1 MTDDRRFELPDA
13 RMPIATMGTRAT
25 QRSRRPIRRRAA
37 TAVAAVALAAT
48 AMPIAAAPPAAASGT
63 AVYADPAGLCAG
75 LTPCFTTLQGAVD
88 NAAPAPATVG
98 LFPGT
103 YAESVDLDAMG
114 SAAGGGPGDLTLQ
127 ALDASGMPAT
137 TGVLIDPGA
146 LGGPGAGFGLA
157 AGQTVPFAGGI
168 ALLGLAVTSPDTVGV
183 AILDALGDVEIRD
196 LLVENCGTAGAVAF
210 TAGAL
215 IATDVVAFLNQG
227 NGLILMGSEATV
239 EDVIALR
246 NDGSGLGVI
255 GDGLV
260 TVRRVQ
266 ADGNGDLGLGA
277 GSCTRL
283 EVEDVTADDNDEGG
297 VQLGVGPSQCVFARG
312 GAGLLS
318 PLERPGF
325 DALLDDPPAVARR
338 SAEGG
343 VVPVVATASGLSAGI
358 NGGFGVGVILSDGG
372 TFVGGAALENV
383 VADGNGGFGL
393 AVGAETLQ
401 LAGASLTGNLSG
413 LVLLVGSASVAQV
426 TASDNTAAVITPPR
440 EGVGVYIGA
449 PSSSEFVD
457 LVAER
462 NAFAGLALDSASELL
477 PAAGPYRIAGGRFAD
492 NPFGIAAVGDGLVD
506 VAIDGAEAADN
517 AIVGIALP
525 NLRHGT
531 ILGATATG
539 NPTGISAN
547 VTAALEVR
555 ESEIAANQEGV
566 TLVVQAGAAA
576 RVHCSNLRGNLP
588 GAGLHLAGGDAADA
602 RANFWGDPSGPTHP
616 GNPGGLG
623 DLVRDGANGGAGAVD
638 YSGFLAAEATPGDC
652 IDPIALE
659 IPAAGGAGLAL
670 LATLLALA
678 GLAAL
683 RRRAAAADSASRRR
697 EDPR

>member
-1 MTDDRRFELPDA
+1 
-13 RMPIATMGTRAT
+13 MPRPSALLVVTLVLGTIATAPAGAR
-25 QRSRRPIRRRAA
+25 
-37 TAVAAVALAAT
+37 
-48 AMPIAAAPPAAASGT
+48 AAPPGDFSLGGGT
-63 AVYADPAGLCAG
+63 AVYADTAGVCAG
-75 LTPCFTTLQGAVD
+75 LTPCFTTLQAAVD

-98 LFPGT
+98 LFPGV

-127 ALDASGMPAT
+127 ALDAGGMPAT

-146 LGGPGAGFGLA
+146 PGGPGAGIGLA
-157 AGQTVPFAGGI
+157 AGQMGPFAGGI
-168 ALLGLAVTSPDTVGV
+168 VLRGLAVTSPDLVGV

-196 LLVENCGTAGAVAF
+196 LLVENCGTAGALAF

-215 IATDVVAFLNQG
+215 IVTDVVAFLNQG
-227 NGLILMGSEATV
+227 NGLILLGSEATV

-246 NDGSGLGVI
+246 NGGSGLAVGGEGPVI
-255 GDGLV
+255 
-260 TVRRVQ
+260 VRRVQ
-266 ADGNGDLGLGA
+266 ADGNGALGVGA
-277 GSCTRL
+277 GSCTSL
-283 EVEDVTADDNDEGG
+283 EVEDVTAEDNDSGG

-312 GAGLLS
+312 AGLLA
-318 PLERPGF
+318 PLEPLDL
-325 DALLDDPPAVARR
+325 DALLHDPPALADR

-343 VVPVVATASGLSAGI
+343 TVPVVVMASGLSASI

-393 AVGAETLQ
+393 VVGAETLD
-401 LAGASLTGNLSG
+401 LTGATLTGNLSG
-413 LVLLVGSASVAQV
+413 LVLLVGSATVSQV

-440 EGVGVYIGA
+440 EGVGVYVGA
-449 PSSSEFVD
+449 ASPSQFVD

-531 ILGATATG
+531 IIGATATG
-539 NPTGISAN
+539 NPTGIAAN
-547 VTAALEVR
+547 VAAALEVR

-576 RVHCSNLRGNLP
+576 RVQCSNVRGNLP
-588 GAGLHLAGGDAADA
+588 GAGLHLAGGEAADA

-616 GNPGGLG
+616 ANPGGLG

-638 YSGFLAAEATPGDC
+638 FSGFLAAEATPDDC
-652 IDPIALE
+652 IEPIALE
-659 IPAAGGAGLAL
+659 IPAAGGPGLAL
-670 LATLLALA
+670 LAILLALA
-678 GLAAL
+678 GLAAM
-683 RRRAAAADSASRRR
+683 RRRAAAADSTSRHR